1 MKKVFSLILAL
12 GLIASLT
19 ACGGGNASGNETGDS
34 APAASTA
41 KLRFVTGGESGTYYA
56 FGSVI
61 AQHATNNTDV
71 SVTGLVGNG
80 SKSNVEELADGNAE
94 LAFCQSDV
102 MAYAYN
108 GTNLFE
114 NPIDC
119 FSTVAALYMEDVQ
132 IVTTDPSI
140 KTVAD
145 LAGKNVSVGAA
156 GSGVYFNAVD
166 ILSAYGL
173 GDLDA
178 DGKFTKINATYQS
191 FGDSA
196 DSLKDGKIDAAFIVA
211 GAPTTAIMDL
221 STTKA
226 AYLVS
231 LDDAHI
237 DELLAASPYYTKHVI
252 PAGTYNG
259 QDEDVTTVAV
269 GAVILA
275 RDDVSEDAIYALTA
289 DIFDN
294 APDLISSH
302 AKYGEL
308 STEFGASITSVPYH
322 PGAAKYFAEKGF
334 EVASVKEGAGATDSR
349 NLRFVTGGESGTYYA
364 FGSVIA
370 QHASNNAGVSV
381 VGLVGNGSQANIQ
394 ELADGTADLAFCQS
408 DVMAYAYN
416 GTNLFD
422 AKVEGFST
430 VAALYMEQVQIV
442 TTNPSIKTVEDLKG
456 KAVSIGA
463 PGSGVYFN
471 AIDVLGAYGLTENDI
486 KPTYQS
492 FGDSADALKNGQID
506 AAFIVAGAPTTA
518 VTDLATTKDT
528 YLVSLDGEHIA
539 KLLETSDYYT
549 ETVIAK
555 DVYFGD

>member
-71 SVTGLVGNG
+71 AVTGLVGNG

-196 DSLKDGKIDAAFIVA
+196 DSLKDGKIDAAFTVA
-211 GAPTTAIMDL
+211 GAPTTAIVDYA
-221 STTKA
+221 TTNTLN
-226 AYLVS
+226 LVS
-231 LDDAHI
+231 LT
-237 DELLAASPYYTKHVI
+237 DEELAAIQEAYPFLIRDDLPSTTYTGMTGDVVCVAIQATLVASK
-252 PAGTYNG
+252 
-259 QDEDVTTVAV
+259 DLSEDVVYEFVKAMF
-269 GAVILA
+269 
-275 RDDVSEDAIYALTA
+275 DNKDALTEG
-289 DIFDN
+289 
-294 APDLISSH
+294 H
-302 AKYGEL
+302 AK
-308 STEFGASITSVPYH
+308 FGFLDPETASAGATVTMH
-322 PGAAKYFAEKGF
+322 PGAEKYY
-334 EVASVKEGAGATDSR
+334 KEAG
-349 NLRFVTGGESGTYYA
+349 
-364 FGSVIA
+364 
-370 QHASNNAGVSV
+370 
-381 VGLVGNGSQANIQ
+381 
-394 ELADGTADLAFCQS
+394 
-408 DVMAYAYN
+408 
-416 GTNLFD
+416 
-422 AKVEGFST
+422 
-430 VAALYMEQVQIV
+430 YM
-442 TTNPSIKTVEDLKG
+442 K
-456 KAVSIGA
+456 
-463 PGSGVYFN
+463 
-471 AIDVLGAYGLTENDI
+471 
-486 KPTYQS
+486 
-492 FGDSADALKNGQID
+492 
-506 AAFIVAGAPTTA
+506 
-518 VTDLATTKDT
+518 
-528 YLVSLDGEHIA
+528 
-539 KLLETSDYYT
+539 
-549 ETVIAK
+549 
-555 DVYFGD
+555 